1 MDGIFTRKTQ
11 FMFQVWSVGMVSD
24 HHPRRRELGSLV
36 RKAKNN
42 VNPTRAV
49 LLSILFTNICLV
61 SR

>member
-1 MDGIFTRKTQ
+1 
-11 FMFQVWSVGMVSD
+11 MVSD

-49 LLSILFTNICLV
+49 LLSILFMDICLV
-61 SR
+61 SRYSWHMVDNSINIE